1 MRRLIFLITLMVTL
15 SGCAT
20 YRQDI
25 DEGLQLAKNGDWQG
39 AETVI
44 DKALESPQ
52 DTLLRYLEK
61 GALAQYQGDY
71 ERSNELLEQAEQLS
85 DTFFKKSLENR
96 AWALLSN
103 PRQSD
108 YYGNGVERVY
118 ISYLKSLNYLALAEE
133 APARTPQRQS
143 LLDAAVVEA
152 RRIDLKLNEISA
164 LTTSYAELDAKENQA
179 FYMKALDWLGNFY
192 AGGRSSEEFQYRE
205 DAWGRYLEG
214 LQYESA
220 GDYDDARISY
230 TNAAKLYESGY
241 AKQYDLSPMTAQR
254 ARLDAIR
261 MMQKSGWSQGEVDA
275 AINQYLDSAHQEL
288 LSQYQQHD
296 AELVIIEHQGFMP
309 DKAEMS
315 LFLYADPEAYSLV
328 LDPVIPYENG
338 RRNLNDYDEFRW
350 FTMVYSDANPLSMFA
365 NYKAG
370 GIWRTFDGLFTK
382 RVILGAGVWR
392 QLRSLGLEEQLLQV
406 PLRITVPFYRRFELD
421 NQPGILSL
429 GTDTMQIPTL
439 RMSSLADIALQDQI
453 AHAQRDIYEGLVREL
468 LRAWLAQQAQQQ
480 LVKDNTL
487 GMLVGFASQVALMA
501 TSAADTRNWL
511 TLPAQVRLQRRPL
524 AAGTYTPNY
533 QVGEHSF
540 TMEQTQIA
548 SGEMKIWNLRN
559 PY

>member
-1 MRRLIFLITLMVTL
+1 MLRLTLLITLILTL

-296 AELVIIEHQGFMP
+296 TELVIIEHQGFIP

-429 GTDTMQIPTL
+429 GADTMQTPTL

-468 LRAWLAQQAQQQ
+468 LRAWLAQQARQQ

-548 SGEMKIWNLRN
+548 SGEMKIWNIRN

>member
-1 MRRLIFLITLMVTL
+1 
-15 SGCAT
+15 
-20 YRQDI
+20 
-25 DEGLQLAKNGDWQG
+25 
-39 AETVI
+39 
-44 DKALESPQ
+44 
-52 DTLLRYLEK
+52 
-61 GALAQYQGDY
+61 
-71 ERSNELLEQAEQLS
+71 
-85 DTFFKKSLENR
+85 
-96 AWALLSN
+96 
-103 PRQSD
+103 
-108 YYGNGVERVY
+108 
-118 ISYLKSLNYLALAEE
+118 
-133 APARTPQRQS
+133 
-143 LLDAAVVEA
+143 
-152 RRIDLKLNEISA
+152 
-164 LTTSYAELDAKENQA
+164 
-179 FYMKALDWLGNFY
+179 
-192 AGGRSSEEFQYRE
+192 
-205 DAWGRYLEG
+205 
-214 LQYESA
+214 
-220 GDYDDARISY
+220 
-230 TNAAKLYESGY
+230 
-241 AKQYDLSPMTAQR
+241 
-254 ARLDAIR
+254 
-261 MMQKSGWSQGEVDA
+261 
-275 AINQYLDSAHQEL
+275 
-288 LSQYQQHD
+288 
-296 AELVIIEHQGFMP
+296 
-309 DKAEMS
+309 
-315 LFLYADPEAYSLV
+315 
-328 LDPVIPYENG
+328 
-338 RRNLNDYDEFRW
+338 
-350 FTMVYSDANPLSMFA
+350 MFA

-468 LRAWLAQQAQQQ
+468 LRAWLAKQAQQQ